1 MKIFK
6 LLRGII
12 ARFKAV
18 HTRRRSTI
26 RDAPTLRS
34 LPNAAALSPQAIET
48 AIPTETAVVMEPA
61 LSIDT
66 ERLEEGG
73 PGEFDVFGSIPSH
86 SVGEADGLEEVVSTR
101 ELLTRQSAPSPD
113 AGAQITHRTGTGE
126 HPRHV
131 ATAVTRRRS
140 VVHGQHS
147 RKPYTPKFDVSQ
159 PPDVSD
165 VEVEEFLQCAAL
177 GTLDAVA
184 NLPAPRLDA
193 LLMRALNRVR
203 LIGELPI
210 NGAAFRQI
218 AEIMRTTYIVRGRLN
233 VRGIPPAIFVTS
245 MVFCARYAEEEARN
259 FWTPYAWLV
268 WGFPEASLTF
278 QNRCRKHFEACRNC
292 LKEWYGF
299 SFPIVAGQDGSVVR
313 PVYHHAVIPYY
324 LEDAFAIWLVQ
335 TLEHVQQL
343 ASDFGPEVL
352 PTLLADEPSLNR
364 VPPSLR
370 SFILGETTSTTAA
383 GLILQLCE
391 AAAAYLSG
399 EENVAHLIS
408 SPIERA
414 LWHKVQR
421 ELDGRIESERMRR
434 GSQPVLTWGWLLEDE
449 ELQLRLAHVSSSD
462 GVPNLIVWTE
472 KGETALS
479 DSDHCEFL
487 EGYLWRRRDG
497 WSLDEIRLSGGPV
510 DGQIAVL
517 SEDHEDDRPDV
528 LFQSDVPLLPSGV
541 ILFARESRQEW
552 ATFVGRDRVSDGD
565 WLISMAQGVALYDA
579 DGKPIASYQE
589 EYVPDLLREHSAH
602 ITAGRYLLQLPVTVT
617 QGGEPLYTIERLTE
631 QIGTPVL
638 EGPCQLPDLSSRVPP
653 VFAGLPITLR
663 IPGMTNELLSRTM
676 LSVRSATFHKP
687 YGLEELRTGS
697 AMSMSVEGDFTIALD
712 TLFPDEAGV
721 YTLNLRRG
729 LKSLLDEPLQFGY
742 LPGLEVEAPEPK
754 RHYTPANLPSARIF
768 GVTAEQVVVDG
779 TRAKRELIAG
789 AVQVTWH
796 DLRAPECSLRLD
808 INDQSIA
815 LAWPINR
822 TYAWVDNLSEA
833 GRLRRKD
840 RNAATIHV
848 RGMRHQRAK
857 WRVGGDSERELLL
870 DAKGARDIEL
880 GRDQLIDI
888 IEVRRET
895 HVPVEIC
902 SEGETW
908 LLFEYVRKPDL
919 AVQHVTYD
927 ADEKQLILECRV
939 GPVCEGEFL
948 VQVMRSGAPTE
959 EPEFT
964 ARFEILE
971 QRLIINCIDCELA
984 PGRYEVQVL
993 SSDDLVDLAPGVA
1006 NFEVIGKAVPA
1017 SPSAAAVDVL
1027 SLLSLPGIALADVD
1041 LSDLDARLAC
1051 ILRELAEI
1059 NRPDEWIAR
1068 YGLLPA
1074 WAVTSKPLK
1083 LRTREHYLELTAY
1096 PELASHKGRAGKG
1109 SVDLKLDDGS
1119 SARVYAIWELMPD
1132 AENSLYSSQLKVMIP
1147 AFEVNTP
1154 FCELD
1159 EYDLW
1164 PAYQCSICGK
1174 LVGSR
1179 SGTYFKLSPSA
1190 QVVHRHGRKFP
1201 PKKHPF
1207 RDIVYDY
1214 DLHVAAQLA
1223 SSDNLTY
1230 TSPPSDATSPSLQ
1243 GIEHEL
1249 TPISPRTYQRALEE
1263 CFQDDRQPNLNKLM
1277 HMLEWELGFHD
1288 LHRAR
1293 VDKRGRGMFAAAYRL
1308 IDTLPAARS
1317 WPEPVSGIEKDF
1329 VLLALLLR
1337 SRAVYPSVY
1346 DAVRTKLSLSE
1357 QELALTLSLALDTC
1371 PLLLQ
1376 WAFTWVELFRV
1387 HAIS

>member
-6 LLRGII
+6 LLRGVI
-12 ARFKAV
+12 ARYKAV

-34 LPNAAALSPQAIET
+34 LPDAATLSPQAIET

-126 HPRHV
+126 YPQHV

-159 PPDVSD
+159 HPDVSD
-165 VEVEEFLQCAAL
+165 VEVEEFLQCAEL

-218 AEIMRTTYIVRGRLN
+218 AEIMRTTYIVRGMLN

-259 FWTPYAWLV
+259 FWTPYARLV
-268 WGFPEASLTF
+268 WGLPEASLTF
-278 QNRCRKHFEACRNC
+278 QNRCRKHFEVCRNC

-313 PVYHHAVIPYY
+313 PVYHHAVIPFY

-335 TLEHVQQL
+335 TPEHVQQL

-462 GVPNLIVWTE
+462 GAPNLIVWTE

-541 ILFARESRQEW
+541 ILFARESQQEW
-552 ATFVGRDRVSDGD
+552 ATFAGRDRVTDGD

-602 ITAGRYLLQLPVTVT
+602 TTAGRYLLQLPVTVT

-653 VFAGLPITLR
+653 VFSGLPITLR
-663 IPGMTNELLSRTM
+663 IPGITNELLSHTM

-687 YGLEELRTGS
+687 YSLEELRTGS
-697 AMSMSVEGDFTIALD
+697 AMSMSVEGDCTIALD

-848 RGMRHQRAK
+848 RGMRHQRAS

-927 ADEKQLILECRV
+927 ADKKQLILECRV

-948 VQVMRSGAPTE
+948 VRTLKANASAD
-959 EPEFT
+959 EPVVVGNFDLLKEH
-964 ARFEILE
+964 
-971 QRLIINCIDCELA
+971 LIFDHGLS
-984 PGRYEVQVL
+984 PGQYEVQIL
-993 SSDDLVDLAPGVA
+993 SRGEPIDIKGLHIPEAPVESIAPAKRRKPVTERKPRLLLMPSVQMEIKRRRVEVPQFKWSEVPAGPFVMGGDHDAEGAWPGGEFDLPYRFWISIFPVTVAQFRVFVHEGGYDDYEFWKAQCWGRKGEPPKLEHRGSYRDEKPIARVTWCEAFAFANWLNNELPRVKPADAPEGYVVRLPRECEWEKAARYPDGRLFPWGNDWDATRLHWKGYRAKGLRRVGSFPMGAQSELGICDLLGNVTEWCLTAWRETYVSPQDESNVGKADEERCIRGGSWATRDPSRLRSAARMKAAPGYRSSY
-1006 NFEVIGKAVPA
+1006 IGF
-1017 SPSAAAVDVL
+1017 
-1027 SLLSLPGIALADVD
+1027 
-1041 LSDLDARLAC
+1041 RL
-1051 ILRELAEI
+1051 
-1059 NRPDEWIAR
+1059 
-1068 YGLLPA
+1068 
-1074 WAVTSKPLK
+1074 VVSKPI
-1083 LRTREHYLELTAY
+1083 RWIR
-1096 PELASHKGRAGKG
+1096 
-1109 SVDLKLDDGS
+1109 
-1119 SARVYAIWELMPD
+1119 
-1132 AENSLYSSQLKVMIP
+1132 
-1147 AFEVNTP
+1147 
-1154 FCELD
+1154 
-1159 EYDLW
+1159 
-1164 PAYQCSICGK
+1164 
-1174 LVGSR
+1174 
-1179 SGTYFKLSPSA
+1179 
-1190 QVVHRHGRKFP
+1190 
-1201 PKKHPF
+1201 
-1207 RDIVYDY
+1207 
-1214 DLHVAAQLA
+1214 
-1223 SSDNLTY
+1223 
-1230 TSPPSDATSPSLQ
+1230 
-1243 GIEHEL
+1243 
-1249 TPISPRTYQRALEE
+1249 
-1263 CFQDDRQPNLNKLM
+1263 
-1277 HMLEWELGFHD
+1277 
-1288 LHRAR
+1288 
-1293 VDKRGRGMFAAAYRL
+1293 
-1308 IDTLPAARS
+1308 
-1317 WPEPVSGIEKDF
+1317 
-1329 VLLALLLR
+1329 
-1337 SRAVYPSVY
+1337 
-1346 DAVRTKLSLSE
+1346 
-1357 QELALTLSLALDTC
+1357 
-1371 PLLLQ
+1371 
-1376 WAFTWVELFRV
+1376 
-1387 HAIS
+1387 